1 MNKVLLVCIGI
12 LALLGSCF
20 AFGGHEQ
27 RMSQYVEA
35 PVQDATFEELLAAP
49 YATDGAWEFYD
60 IFSMYHDAATWGE
73 SEITPE
79 THQELIA
86 EIFSLLEGQTF
97 TCAPKQGFLRSYDGY
112 FEKLFSV
119 KHWDLPFYIQLRAT
133 SVPMNA
139 SIEGVTEVTGVRIF
153 TLDQTKCYLV
163 VSYQTEPEP
172 DTTHYVFTSD
182 DPQLL
187 SSISELICNYLEGK

>member
-1 MNKVLLVCIGI
+1 MKNVLIVCIVI

-35 PVQDATFEELLAAP
+35 PVQEATFEELLAAP
-49 YATDGAWEFYD
+49 YTTEGAWEFYD
-60 IFSMYHDAATWGE
+60 VFSLYHDAATWGE

-86 EIFSLLEGQTF
+86 QLYILLKDQTF
-97 TCAPKQGFLRSYDGY
+97 TCAQKQGAFRSYDGY

-119 KHWDLPFYIQLRAT
+119 KHWDMPFYIQLRAT
-133 SVPMNA
+133 SVPIHA
-139 SIEGVTEVTGVRIF
+139 PQEGATEVTGVRIF
-153 TLDQTKCYLV
+153 TLDQTSCYLV

-172 DTTHYVFTSD
+172 DTTHYVFSSD
-182 DPQLL
+182 DPELI
-187 SSISELICNYLEGK
+187 SSISNLIYEYIQN

>member
-1 MNKVLLVCIGI
+1 MKKVLIVCVVILVF
-12 LALLGSCF
+12 LGSCF

-35 PVQDATFEELLAAP
+35 PVQEATFEELLAAP
-49 YATDGAWEFYD
+49 YATEGTWEFYD
-60 IFSMYHDAATWGE
+60 VFSLYHDAATWGE

-86 EIFSLLEGQTF
+86 EIFSLLEGQAF
-97 TCAPKQGFLRSYDGY
+97 TCAPKQGILRSYDGY

-139 SIEGVTEVTGVRIF
+139 PIEGITEVIGVRIF

>member
-1 MNKVLLVCIGI
+1 MKKVLIVSIVI

-35 PVQDATFEELLAAP
+35 PVQKATFEELLAAP
-49 YATDGAWEFYD
+49 YATEGAWEFYD
-60 IFSMYHDAATWGE
+60 VFSLYHDTATWGE

-86 EIFSLLEGQTF
+86 EIYSLLEGQPF
-97 TCAPKQGFLRSYDGY
+97 TCVPKQGILRSYNGY
-112 FEKLFSV
+112 FEKLFSF
-119 KHWDLPFYIQLRAT
+119 KHWEVPFYLQLRC
-133 SVPMNA
+133 
-139 SIEGVTEVTGVRIF
+139 TEPNSAPQAGSTQVTGVRIF
-153 TLDQTKCYLV
+153 TLDNSCCYLV

-172 DTTHYVFTSD
+172 DTTHYVF
-182 DPQLL
+182 
-187 SSISELICNYLEGK
+187 SSNDSELLANISDLICDYFEN

>member
-1 MNKVLLVCIGI
+1 MKKVLIVCVVILVF
-12 LALLGSCF
+12 LGSCF

-35 PVQDATFEELLAAP
+35 PVQEATFEELLAAP
-49 YATDGAWEFYD
+49 YATEGTWEFYD
-60 IFSMYHDAATWGE
+60 VFSLYHDAATWGE

-86 EIFSLLEGQTF
+86 EIFSLLKGQTF

-139 SIEGVTEVTGVRIF
+139 PIEGITEVIGVRIF